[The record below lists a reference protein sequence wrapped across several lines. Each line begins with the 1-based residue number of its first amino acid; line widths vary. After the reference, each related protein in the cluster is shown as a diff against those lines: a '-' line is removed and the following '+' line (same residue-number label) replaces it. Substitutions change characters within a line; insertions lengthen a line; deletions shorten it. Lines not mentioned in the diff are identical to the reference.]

1 MNLSKPNLFCDF
13 AGVIRALPIRDRF
26 ERTELLIPSLRLNQ
40 EGPLEIYYAP
50 FDSVNRAAAIV
61 LLGITPGWTQ
71 MEIAYR
77 VARREMDNRTTPVEI
92 CRRAKQNASFAGSMR
107 TNLVRML
114 DDLDVPSALD
124 IDSTS
129 ELFGSAAT
137 LAHTGSVIRY
147 PVFVNGR
154 NYTGHGPD
162 MLRNQ
167 LLRQCVES
175 VLAPELASV
184 PRALVVPLGN
194 AVSAALQHL
203 CNLGAL
209 SAERCLFGFPHP
221 SGANGRRLK
230 DFVERREGMRHM
242 ITIHFRRKADAL
254 ETNRRPAS
262 PLDAGRRFERAVHA
276 RPCVSGGARSALRS
290 VS

>member
-1 MNLSKPNLFCDF
+1 M
-13 AGVIRALPIRDRF
+13 I
-26 ERTELLIPSLRLNQ
+26 
-40 EGPLEIYYAP
+40 
-50 FDSVNRAAAIV
+50 
-61 LLGITPGWTQ
+61 
-71 MEIAYR
+71 
-77 VARREMDNRTTPVEI
+77 
-92 CRRAKQNASFAGSMR
+92 
-107 TNLVRML
+107 
-114 DDLDVPSALD
+114 DV
-124 IDSTS
+124 
-129 ELFGSAAT
+129 
-137 LAHTGSVIRY
+137 HTGSVIRY

-162 MLRNQ
+162 MLRSQ

-221 SGANGRRLK
+221 SGANGRRVK
-230 DFVERREGMRHM
+230 DFVERREEMRHM
-242 ITIHFRRKADAL
+242 IAIHFRRKAEPSAAP
-254 ETNRRPAS
+254 NGGPAARPAN
-262 PLDAGRRFERAVHA
+262 
-276 RPCVSGGARSALRS
+276 SGPTEGPPS